1 MHKQEMIQGRYHLS
15 LTEMSEYTANRPHWH
30 TVQDVSLAKTM
41 RQGILSNISARKT
54 YHRQGRL
61 ATANSPSI
69 PLLHNMALRECIKI
83 NLLCHTA
90 LRVLLLFFFHFSS
103 QDVPVQAG
111 QGLPLHL
118 GPFFFFSFMCP
129 LWQVTHRHLKSQF
142 LGPPPPFQ

>member
-1 MHKQEMIQGRYHLS
+1 MIQGRYHLS

-41 RQGILSNISARKT
+41 RQGILSNISAGKT
-54 YHRQGRL
+54 YHREGRL

-90 LRVLLLFFFHFSS
+90 LRVLLLFFSMSLRRTSRFRLAKDFHFILDLFS
-103 QDVPVQAG
+103 
-111 QGLPLHL
+111 
-118 GPFFFFSFMCP
+118 FSFMCP

-142 LGPPPPFQ
+142 LGPPPPLQ